1 MQCCGKGP
9 RLNGLGGQKRVGV
22 IPNSRFLTGVG
33 RSTRGRS
40 VLFWD
45 DGASWAIGQ
54 GPGSYLRRLAGRAAH
69 RRRYC
74 LFPVRVAGV
83 VAGIAF
89 QRTGTRAGP
98 GRGPT
103 VRDSKDRQVPRLDLG
118 LDWTGLD

>member
-1 MQCCGKGP
+1 MCGKGP
-9 RLNGLGGQKRVGV
+9 SLKGFGGQKRVGV

-33 RSTRGRS
+33 RSTRDDP

-54 GPGSYLRRLAGRAAH
+54 GPCSYCAGWAAH
-69 RRRYC
+69 YRRYC
-74 LFPVRVAGV
+74 PFPVRVAGV
-83 VAGIAF
+83 VVAGVAF

-118 LDWTGLD
+118 LD